1 MSIKLQNRH
10 TPIRQLKIISFN
22 LVYDLRLY
30 NLLWPTRELKSVHEI
45 DISNHFSGSESV
57 RFVLKKSDQ
66 RGTCLQLNVNAS
78 LLLPTRYSVYV
89 KLQIILSCCAF
100 FPSFHSLNH
109 EKSLLITMSKIMSLC
124 PYDNSKFPF
133 MCEVKTR
140 SESLKFVCKQ
150 TIWYSG

>member
-57 RFVLKKSDQ
+57 RFVFKKSDQ
-66 RGTCLQLNVNAS
+66 RGTCLQLNEYIECKPFVADKEYRLRQTSNNIK
-78 LLLPTRYSVYV
+78 LLC
-89 KLQIILSCCAF
+89 I
-100 FPSFHSLNH
+100 
-109 EKSLLITMSKIMSLC
+109 
-124 PYDNSKFPF
+124 FPF
-133 MCEVKTR
+133 I
-140 SESLKFVCKQ
+140 SFPES
-150 TIWYSG
+150 

>member
-109 EKSLLITMSKIMSLC
+109 EISLLITMSKMS
-124 PYDNSKFPF
+124 K
-133 MCEVKTR
+133 
-140 SESLKFVCKQ
+140 
-150 TIWYSG
+150 YSILHTFSHLSRTK